1 MMAAMGRQLKQSV
14 KVFHSLMLYRR
25 LPGCERRGCRQY
37 KTLVSC
43 GAEKRGSLWG
53 WGRWVLTFVIKAVN
67 PVDTSTLVVSTQ
79 YEKVFGIF
87 NLVGKEEA
95 DGF

>member
-1 MMAAMGRQLKQSV
+1 MRGGKKGFFV
-14 KVFHSLMLYRR
+14 GVGKV
-25 LPGCERRGCRQY
+25 
-37 KTLVSC
+37 
-43 GAEKRGSLWG
+43 
-53 WGRWVLTFVIKAVN
+53 VLTFVIKAVN